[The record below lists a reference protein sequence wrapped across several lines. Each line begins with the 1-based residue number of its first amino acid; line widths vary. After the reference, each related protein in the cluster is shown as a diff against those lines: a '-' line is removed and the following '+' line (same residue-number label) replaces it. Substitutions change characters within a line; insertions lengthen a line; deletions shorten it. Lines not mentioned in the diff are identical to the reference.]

1 MNITL
6 VTYAFYLTVSA
17 SLTLWVG
24 GTLFRNGRFFLLE
37 AFHGNERAADSV
49 NHLLRVGFYLVNFG
63 FVSLFLRMGDR
74 PQTLL
79 ESVEYVSTKL
89 GVVLVVLGG
98 MHFFNMR
105 NIANMRSKAK
115 RDASLPPSVAAM
127 VQPSPGQ
134 CG

>member
-1 MNITL
+1 MNITIA
-6 VTYAFYLTVSA
+6 TYAFYLFVSA
-17 SLTLWVG
+17 TLTVWVG
-24 GTLFRNGRFFLLE
+24 RTLFKNGRFFIVE
-37 AFHGNERAADSV
+37 SFHGNEKAADSV
-49 NHLLRVGFYLVNFG
+49 NHLLLVGFYLVNFG

-79 ESVEYVSTKL
+79 EGIEYVSTKL

-115 RDASLPPSVAAM
+115 REVPAA
-127 VQPSPGQ
+127 GAA
-134 CG
+134 